1 MRVGSQI
8 LPLALLEN
16 KFNSF
21 NCWAVSVAD
30 SPCRFHGSQRRLVQ
44 PASLV
49 RGGFGEDEADGL
61 FPDTRWVELSELVS
75 NMDDKD
81 LAKLDTF
88 ASGLKKTLQAA
99 RKRLRT
105 ASATADESDD

>member
-1 MRVGSQI
+1 MAAR
-8 LPLALLEN
+8 
-16 KFNSF
+16 
-21 NCWAVSVAD
+21 
-30 SPCRFHGSQRRLVQ
+30 RRL
-44 PASLV
+44 ASPNGATEFLEF
-49 RGGFGEDEADGL
+49 RAG
-61 FPDTRWVELSELVS
+61 VS